1 MNTTTTPSQEDQTG
15 QPADRPETGLA
26 ARSRSLTRPKGD
38 RMIAGVASGIAA
50 YVGVDTL
57 IVRIAFAVLTLVGG
71 AGIPLYLVCW
81 LLIPDEGATDSI
93 ATDFTSNM
101 HEWRN

>member
-1 MNTTTTPSQEDQTG
+1 
-15 QPADRPETGLA
+15 
-26 ARSRSLTRPKGD
+26 
-38 RMIAGVASGIAA
+38 MIAGVASGIAA
-50 YVGVDTL
+50 YVGIDTL